1 MCVCVCVCVL
11 EYYMTIKKNE
21 IKKREN
27 IMVTEGK
34 RGEGGI
40 N

>member
-1 MCVCVCVCVL
+1 MA
-11 EYYMTIKKNE
+11 IKKNE